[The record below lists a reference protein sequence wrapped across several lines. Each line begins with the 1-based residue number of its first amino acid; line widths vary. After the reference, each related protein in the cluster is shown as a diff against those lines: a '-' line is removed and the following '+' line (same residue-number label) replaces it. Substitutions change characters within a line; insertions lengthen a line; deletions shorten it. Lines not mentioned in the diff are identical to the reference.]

1 MDLQKNVE
9 MANLFSVYGKLLTNR
24 QQDIFVEYYFNNLSL
39 AEISEDYNVS
49 RQAVLDS
56 LQKSEKQLVYYEN
69 TLLFNKK
76 YLQLKQLIYKLESN
90 KTQNKALVETLKK
103 MLSEWEEV

>member
-1 MDLQKNVE
+1 

-39 AEISEDYNVS
+39 AEISEDYSIS

-56 LQKSEKQLVYYEN
+56 LQKSEKQLVHYEN

-76 YLQLKQLIYKLESN
+76 HSQLKELVNKLESN
-90 KTQNKALVETLKK
+90 KADNNTLIVTLKK